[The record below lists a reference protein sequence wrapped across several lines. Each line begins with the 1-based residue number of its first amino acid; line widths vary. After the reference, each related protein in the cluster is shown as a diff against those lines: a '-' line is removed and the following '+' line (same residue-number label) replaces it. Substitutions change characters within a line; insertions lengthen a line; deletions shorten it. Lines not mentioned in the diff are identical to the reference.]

1 MTSPILKRNVVHGI
15 EGRTMQRWLLADTDV
30 MVDFLRGHIMACAFI
45 HDYSERIILPSI
57 VVAEL
62 FAGVRG
68 DRELATLDRL
78 LSVFRIVPVSAGI
91 ARQGGLFKR
100 DYAKSHGIGL
110 ADAIVAATASV
121 ENAELKTL
129 NVKHYPMI
137 KGLKPAY
144 RKP

>member
-1 MTSPILKRNVVHGI
+1 
-15 EGRTMQRWLLADTDV
+15 MQRWLLIDTDV
-30 MVDFLRGHIMACAFI
+30 MVDFLRGHIMACALI
-45 HDYSERIILPSI
+45 HDHSERMILPSI
-57 VVAEL
+57 VTAEL
-62 FAGVRG
+62 YAGVRG
-68 DRELATLDRL
+68 EKELATLDRL
-78 LSVFRIVPVSAGI
+78 LSVFRVVPVSTEI
-91 ARQGGLFKR
+91 ARKGGLFKR

-110 ADAIVAATASV
+110 ADALVAATAAV